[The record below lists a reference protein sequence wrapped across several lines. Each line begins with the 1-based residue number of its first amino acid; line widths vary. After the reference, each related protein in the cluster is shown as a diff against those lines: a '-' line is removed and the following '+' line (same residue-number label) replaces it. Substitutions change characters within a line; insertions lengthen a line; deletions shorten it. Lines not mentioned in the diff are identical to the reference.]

1 MRDKEIPKQLVA
13 NMLMRMTKMMMGII
27 VREVNVFSVLN
38 NEIK

>member
-1 MRDKEIPKQLVA
+1 MRDKEIPKQLVV

-27 VREVNVFSVLN
+27 VKEVNVFNVLN